1 MVVKPFNL
9 KGFFNTTLS
18 VLVPVLSRGS
28 NGFPGGHTDLS
39 RSLPSLKQDS
49 FEGVMVIEVPTASLR
64 PEIVKQEAPKDV
76 QRLFVVGVS
85 ACVITMKV

>member
-1 MVVKPFNL
+1 
-9 KGFFNTTLS
+9 
-18 VLVPVLSRGS
+18 
-28 NGFPGGHTDLS
+28 
-39 RSLPSLKQDS
+39 
-49 FEGVMVIEVPTASLR
+49 MVIEVPTASLR